1 MTYFVVTHEI
11 QDRKI
16 LKELWSNPSLH
27 WMRDLCRNKTIMV
40 IIIVYICVM
49 TVLSC
54 YVTVPY
60 NMSSSKEWYLN
71 HTKFHWL

>member
-1 MTYFVVTHEI
+1 MTFFVVTHEI

-16 LKELWSNPSLH
+16 LKELWSNPSLR

-40 IIIVYICVM
+40 IIIVYICEM

-54 YVTVPY
+54 MPLFLTTFLVQR
-60 NMSSSKEWYLN
+60 NGI
-71 HTKFHWL
+71 

>member
-1 MTYFVVTHEI
+1 MTFFVVTHEI

-16 LKELWSNPSLH
+16 LKELWSNPSLR

-54 YVTVPY
+54 VSLFLTTFLVQR
-60 NMSSSKEWYLN
+60 NGI
-71 HTKFHWL
+71 